1 MRKIS
6 QILERQTFPES
17 NCKAFAFLY
26 GRCRLCRTCVVLQQK
41 GGKVAACRHPDLAR
55 QVMEAVGIGVFAT
68 ARAAGLP
75 IEVVRS
81 SEDPV
86 NYYTLAEVE

>member
-1 MRKIS
+1 M
-6 QILERQTFPES
+6 
-17 NCKAFAFLY
+17 
-26 GRCRLCRTCVVLQQK
+26 
-41 GGKVAACRHPDLAR
+41 AACRHPELAR
-55 QVMEAVGIGVFAT
+55 PAMESAGIDVFAT

-86 NYYTLAEVE
+86 NYYTLVLVE